1 MAKGRKT
8 KKILKADSQ
17 PHKHSK
23 YGVDYSAIINSWF
36 GANLDV
42 TKTDIAEKIGLT
54 KMGFNTKIN
63 TPHFGTTYD
72 LLELC
77 LATGHDFISPL
88 LNVLK
93 NKGVEVKEVFTE
105 KQMHDVIR
113 QRDMLDNL
121 LKRSN
126 REIDMLYARVKD
138 LEEQVKNAN

>member
-1 MAKGRKT
+1 MR
-8 KKILKADSQ
+8 ADYQ
-17 PHKHSK
+17 PHKNSK
-23 YGVDYSAIINSWF
+23 YGLDFSAIINSWF

-72 LLELC
+72 LLELS

-93 NKGVEVKEVFTE
+93 NKGVEVQEVFTDR
-105 KQMHDVIR
+105 QMQDVIR

-138 LEEQVKNAN
+138 LEERLKNAK